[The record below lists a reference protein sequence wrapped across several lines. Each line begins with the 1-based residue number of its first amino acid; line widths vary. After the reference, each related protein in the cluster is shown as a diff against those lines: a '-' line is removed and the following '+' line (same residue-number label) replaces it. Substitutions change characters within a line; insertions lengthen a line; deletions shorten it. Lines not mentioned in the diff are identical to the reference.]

1 MNLIET
7 KGLFKQFNETIAVK
21 DLNLSVREGACTALL
36 GPNGAGKTTA
46 LNMLTGLMKPT
57 KGTIH
62 FHENYIG
69 DRREHLGYL
78 PQHPKFFGWMSGLE
92 YVTFAAEL
100 AGLPKSTADTRAKEM
115 LDLVGLTDNRAKK
128 TAGYSGGMKQ
138 RLGIAQALVHSPKMI
153 ILDEPVSAL
162 DPIGRREILELMKQ
176 LKKQTSIL
184 FSTHVLHDAEEVSDD
199 IYIMKN
205 GEVVVEG
212 SLVSLQQAYQ
222 QPAVVIE
229 TEQNLEVWAQLI
241 EEKPWL
247 RHMKVEENKA
257 TLTADNI
264 ENARTELLNDPS
276 LQQLKIVKFEVM
288 KTSLEDLFMKVIN

>member
-7 KGLFKQFNETIAVK
+7 KGLAKQFNETAAVK

-57 KGTIH
+57 DGTIH
-62 FHENYIG
+62 FHANYPG
-69 DRREHLGYL
+69 DRREYLGYL

-92 YVTFAAEL
+92 YVTFAAQL
-100 AGLPKSTADTRAKEM
+100 AGLEKEEAVARAKEM

-153 ILDEPVSAL
+153 MLDEPVSAL
-162 DPIGRREILELMKQ
+162 DPIGRREILELMKE
-176 LKKQTSIL
+176 LKKRTSIL

-199 IYIMKN
+199 IYIMKK
-205 GEVVVEG
+205 GEVVAEG
-212 SLVSLQQAYQ
+212 SLVSLQEKYR
-222 QPAVVIE
+222 QPAIVIE
-229 TEQNLEVWAQLI
+229 TERNLADWAQLI
-241 EEKPWL
+241 EDKAWL
-247 RHMKVEENKA
+247 RHMNTEETKA
-257 TLTADNI
+257 TLTVENI
-264 ENARTELLNDPS
+264 ENARTELLNDSS
-276 LQQLKIVKFEVM
+276 LQQLNIVKFEVM
-288 KTSLEDLFMKVIN
+288 KTSLEDLFMQVMN